1 MGGPVIFRRVL
12 GTGFFGPKNGFFNG
26 LEDGTFFRLGFKEG
40 PAGAGGNFLTTLFVV
55 GEGRFLALKVVF
67 VVIVVL
73 GFVVVVVEVEVVV
86 ETVVETVGLTNAAAD
101 GTGGGGG

>member
-40 PAGAGGNFLTTLFVV
+40 PGAGGNFLTTFVV

-73 GFVVVVVEVEVVV
+73 GFVVVVVVEVEVVV

>member
-12 GTGFFGPKNGFFNG
+12 RTGFFGPKNGFFNG

-40 PAGAGGNFLTTLFVV
+40 PAGAGGNFLTTFVV

-73 GFVVVVVEVEVVV
+73 GFVVVVVEVVEVVV

>member
-1 MGGPVIFRRVL
+1 MGGPVIFRTVL
-12 GTGFFGPKNGFFNG
+12 GTGFLGPRKGFFNG

-40 PAGAGGNFLTTLFVV
+40 PAGAGGNFLTTVV
-55 GEGRFLALKVVF
+55 GEGRFALKVVF
-67 VVIVVL
+67 VVVVVL
-73 GFVVVVVEVEVVV
+73 GFVVVVEVEVV